1 MIKFMKSIFK
11 RVDVWPI
18 VSDHLDSFYDNN
30 FLQNQNKKV
39 VPFTDIILFLILPSI
54 LSGALI
60 GLFHI
65 SFDKDVIDILI
76 TSLSI
81 FLGLLLSLLVLV
93 FDLGKKENESLGT
106 IDIEQTLSIK
116 KIKKGV

>member
-1 MIKFMKSIFK
+1 MIKLIKSIFK

-18 VSDHLDSFYDNN
+18 VSDHLNSFYDNHL
-30 FLQNQNKKV
+30 LQNQNRKV
-39 VPFTDIILFLILPSI
+39 VPTTDIILFLFLPAI
-54 LSGALI
+54 LSGAFI
-60 GLFHI
+60 GIFHI

-93 FDLGKKENESLGT
+93 FDLGKKENESLNT
-106 IDIEQTLSIK
+106 VDQEQTILVK
-116 KIKKGV
+116 KIK